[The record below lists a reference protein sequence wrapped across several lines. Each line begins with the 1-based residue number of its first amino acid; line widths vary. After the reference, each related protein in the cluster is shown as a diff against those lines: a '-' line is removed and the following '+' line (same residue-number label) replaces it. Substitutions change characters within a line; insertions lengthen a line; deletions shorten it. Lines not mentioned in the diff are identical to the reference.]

1 MRDKKFVILV
11 ILFIC
16 SFLSLRAQIIQSVT
30 FEATDDN
37 MIEVKYYL
45 TTDDDEREY
54 DVKLFASMNGGKNFF
69 LAKSTK
75 GDVGMVKG
83 NGLKKIVWNVLSDI
97 ETFEGEECV
106 MKVTAEQVKTFGDQ
120 MGNVAG
126 GIGSVFSAMFT
137 ASAETEDFLNAD
149 KFHIGLLRSDFNNK
163 YFDRALDKEIL
174 KRVAGFAL
182 GGDIVSLPFDT
193 DFNFFLQMY
202 SIDATNLY
210 QNPFLDKDST
220 NSILHLGMNISTSLV
235 LFPSLKYVVPSA
247 GVGYQI
253 SSLMTGSA
261 FSDNKEDTASVAVT
275 SSVFWIV
282 NVHLN
287 VSESVHFGFSYRE
300 AFGTRNKDLKQIF
313 VLEERKW
320 SQVYVSIAF

>member
-1 MRDKKFVILV
+1 MIEKKFVILF
-11 ILFIC
+11 ILFLC
-16 SFLSLRAQIIQSVT
+16 SFQLLHAQIVQSVT

-54 DVKLFASMNGGKNFF
+54 DVKLFASMNGGKNYF

-75 GDVGMVKG
+75 GDVGMIKS
-83 NGLKKIVWNVLSDI
+83 NGFKKIVWNVLSDI
-97 ETFEGEECV
+97 ESFEGDECL
-106 MKVTAEQVKTFGDQ
+106 MKVTAEPVKTFGDQ
-120 MGNVAG
+120 MSSVASG
-126 GIGSVFSAMFT
+126 FGSVFSTMVT
-137 ASAETEDFLNAD
+137 TSAETEDFLNTG
-149 KFHIGLLRSDFNNK
+149 KFHIGLLRSNFNNK
-163 YFDRALDKEIL
+163 YFDRALDKDIL

-193 DFNFFLQMY
+193 DFNFFMQMY

-235 LFPSLKYVVPSA
+235 FFPSLKYVVPSA

-261 FSDNKEDTASVAVT
+261 FSDNKNDTASVAVT

-282 NVHLN
+282 HVHLN
-287 VSESVHFGFSYRE
+287 VSESVHFGVSYRE